1 MSWDCLS
8 AEIACMFADYTWRT
22 DERDAAIE
30 TRVADLR
37 ERERERQRDP
47 LVRLR
52 KRQWQKRNPE
62 KMAAYR
68 NKWRAMNLERAREQN
83 RRSVARQKARDPEGY
98 RARKRERA
106 RLFRET
112 HRDRLRAE
120 WRARWHRCKGAP
132 VIEQHCGVC
141 GESGHNRRSCP
152 RIEH

>member
-83 RRSVARQKARDPEGY
+83 RRSVERQKARDPEGY

-106 RLFRET
+106 RRYREANREKVRAAWRERWRRN
-112 HRDRLRAE
+112 RDTEPR
-120 WRARWHRCKGAP
+120 
-132 VIEQHCGVC
+132 EQHCSAC
-141 GESGHNRRSCP
+141 NQSGHNRRSCP
-152 RIEH
+152 QVD